1 MEKNQIPGFEPGS
14 IRSANRFDLE
24 RYLEPKWLRYLL
36 LHFHRLAS
44 LYLVTQKK
52 NTKSNT
58 IAKRLVK
65 VLRKIP
71 KATRLQNPQPNFK
84 QPKKGRTNRR
94 NYRKNL
100 SRSQH
105 KDYSQ
110 AYNTWMQ
117 LSRLQRI
124 YHLRNLTYDCWRILQ
139 RKYQRLKSDQVYF
152 FSRNR
157 ADNEKRCLV
166 SMDSDLEAFSRNP
179 TRGSFAALASQPTAF
194 TNYANLVFLSY

>member
-71 KATRLQNPQPNFK
+71 KATRLQNPQSKSLGKCQK
-84 QPKKGRTNRR
+84 QHDCKTLSQSPQGNAKSNTIAKPLAKLQTTKK
-94 NYRKNL
+94 RKNKSKEL
-100 SRSQH
+100 QEKSQ
-105 KDYSQ
+105 Q
-110 AYNTWMQ
+110 IVA
-117 LSRLQRI
+117 
-124 YHLRNLTYDCWRILQ
+124 
-139 RKYQRLKSDQVYF
+139 QRLLSSLQYLDATKS
-152 FSRNR
+152 S
-157 ADNEKRCLV
+157 AK
-166 SMDSDLEAFSRNP
+166 DL
-179 TRGSFAALASQPTAF
+179 SQLLS
-194 TNYANLVFLSY
+194 NL

>member
-52 NTKSNT
+52 ISKATRLQNAQSKSLGKCQKQHDCKTLSQSPQENTKSNT
-58 IAKRLVK
+58 IAIALVK
-65 VLRKIP
+65 VLRKVP
-71 KATRLQNPQPNFK
+71 KATRLQNAQSNFK

-124 YHLRNLTYDCWRILQ
+124 YRNC
-139 RKYQRLKSDQVYF
+139 
-152 FSRNR
+152 
-157 ADNEKRCLV
+157 
-166 SMDSDLEAFSRNP
+166 
-179 TRGSFAALASQPTAF
+179 
-194 TNYANLVFLSY
+194 